1 MKESGKE
8 GGKKGSSDPS
18 SRASRTQELKRARE
32 DVKRG
37 REAREAARAGRERM
51 VVQRE
56 ALAAA
61 NARGIRS
68 HSTSSVRQ
76 MMGETGKAG
85 KGGGGTV
92 REPAKKTV
100 QIQSEGQR
108 RRGKRR

>member
-1 MKESGKE
+1 MKE
-8 GGKKGSSDPS
+8 GGKEASSDPS
-18 SRASRTQELKRARE
+18 SRASRKQQLKRARE

-85 KGGGGTV
+85 KAGKGGGGAV

-108 RRGKRR
+108 RKGKRR